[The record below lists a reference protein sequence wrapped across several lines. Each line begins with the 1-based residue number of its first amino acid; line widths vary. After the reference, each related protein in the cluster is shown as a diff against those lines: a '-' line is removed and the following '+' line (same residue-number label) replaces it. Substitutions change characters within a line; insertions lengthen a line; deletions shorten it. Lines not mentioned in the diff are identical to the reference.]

1 VAKKYSADEKA
12 TALATLQAN
21 GGNVQLTA
29 SLLRI
34 PRKTL
39 ESWSKG
45 GGMKNTPIPE
55 GLVEEK
61 SNLLAEGLDKVATL
75 LVGELSNPDKVAKAS
90 LKDIAISLGIAV
102 DKRNLLRHQ
111 PTSITAR
118 LDNNLKTQYE
128 RMLTKLIEGSA
139 SNGTPID
146 RAEGI
151 DLMMLHLPD
160 FKSVLGEKENE
171 TDSIH

>member
-21 GGNVQLTA
+21 GGNVKVTA

-45 GGMKNTPIPE
+45 GGQKMAPIPQ
-55 GLVEEK
+55 GMIEEK
-61 SNLLAEGLDKVATL
+61 ASVLADNLYIVATL
-75 LVGELSNPDKVAKAS
+75 LVGEMSNPEKIAKAS
-90 LKDIAISLGIAV
+90 LKDLAIASGISI
-102 DKRNLLRHQ
+102 DKHNLLRHQ

-118 LDNNLKTQYE
+118 VGSGTKDQYE
-128 RMLTKLIEGSA
+128 RMLKHLMDVAAKNGS
-139 SNGTPID
+139 PVE
-146 RAEGI
+146 RAEAI
-151 DLMMLHLPD
+151 ELMMLNLPD
-160 FKSVLGEKENE
+160 FKIVLGENEN
-171 TDSIH
+171 DQVH